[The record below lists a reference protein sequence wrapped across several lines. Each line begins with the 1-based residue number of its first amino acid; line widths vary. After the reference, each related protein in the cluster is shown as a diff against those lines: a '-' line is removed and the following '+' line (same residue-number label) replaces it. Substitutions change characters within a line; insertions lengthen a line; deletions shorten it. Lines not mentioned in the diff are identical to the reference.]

1 MTENKNVETIL
12 KNGDKALSGMPY
24 LYRSKG
30 LPSEVYDVRMREG
43 INGELLKLAIA
54 DTGEQVRDWLDKFV
68 AAAKASSQVAKER
81 AEAARNM
88 SPQITA
94 LYYDAASGTMKSFD
108 PTKNTQ
114 EEMQKLVENAP
125 SLFIS

>member
-30 LPSEVYDVRMREG
+30 LPSEVYDVRMRED

-54 DTGEQVRDWLDKFV
+54 DTVIRYPYFKFGMSFVFVSDYDRMSAYCIPVKGKNGE
-68 AAAKASSQVAKER
+68 AYS
-81 AEAARNM
+81 
-88 SPQITA
+88 
-94 LYYDAASGTMKSFD
+94 
-108 PTKNTQ
+108 
-114 EEMQKLVENAP
+114 
-125 SLFIS
+125 

>member
-54 DTGEQVRDWLDKFV
+54 DTVIRYPSFICRKTETPWIHG
-68 AAAKASSQVAKER
+68 
-81 AEAARNM
+81 
-88 SPQITA
+88 
-94 LYYDAASGTMKSFD
+94 KSCAGHLSY
-108 PTKNTQ
+108 
-114 EEMQKLVENAP
+114 KLHRSV
-125 SLFIS
+125 